1 MIAEDA
7 LIKYARGE
15 GGEDDWNPALH
26 PRTGMP
32 PNPGWFAP
40 TDGPQHKSRQD
51 GSNPV
56 EPRQR
61 FAANEAGSRRSDAAP
76 TSNSSVSLPPGE
88 PNDERANFA
97 DRFGFGDQSAI
108 FADRFG
114 SKDEPANFADRFGD
128 WPDKSDFWSKVW
140 PAIRAWLRE
149 PVPEHDIDGG
159 RVVGERPR
167 WQAIAPYVGIP
178 IATAGIFGLEAYAPA
193 IAAWLGLGGEALA
206 PVAPPI
212 LAPVASDTAGLSIA
226 ERVAQIHGV
235 LDPIAQEMRTTA
247 VLETNIGRIIAGGAR
262 DLAPAQRALIREG
275 EIATQAPGIH
285 AEITAL
291 QAATKLG
298 AIPRQI
304 AVSRAICP
312 QCAAAIE
319 AIGGK
324 LTSLTTAIWRGP

>member
-15 GGEDDWNPALH
+15 GGDSDWNPALH
-26 PRTGMP
+26 PRAGMP

-40 TDGPQHKSRQD
+40 SDGPQHESSQD
-51 GSNPV
+51 GPDAV
-56 EPRQR
+56 EPRLR

-76 TSNSSVSLPPGE
+76 TSNSSVSLPPGK

-97 DRFGFGDQSAI
+97 DRFGFGNQSAI

-140 PAIRAWLRE
+140 PAIRAWLQE

-167 WQAIAPYVGIP
+167 WRAIAPYVGIP

-193 IAAWLGLGGEALA
+193 IAAWLGLGGDAAEVGAGAGLTGPRFLGSFPVPKDLKFGTTKFGDYAHEMIENVLKGRYPQANFIFRRTGVDVEVTEQKWIDTIGFRYAEIKLLTASGKSKLNQQILNWDLSA
-206 PVAPPI
+206 PVQPI
-212 LAPVASDTAGLSIA
+212 TYDAAGT
-226 ERVAQIHGV
+226 VFWGFH
-235 LDPIAQEMRTTA
+235 
-247 VLETNIGRIIAGGAR
+247 
-262 DLAPAQRALIREG
+262 
-275 EIATQAPGIH
+275 
-285 AEITAL
+285 
-291 QAATKLG
+291 
-298 AIPRQI
+298 
-304 AVSRAICP
+304 
-312 QCAAAIE
+312 
-319 AIGGK
+319 
-324 LTSLTTAIWRGP
+324 